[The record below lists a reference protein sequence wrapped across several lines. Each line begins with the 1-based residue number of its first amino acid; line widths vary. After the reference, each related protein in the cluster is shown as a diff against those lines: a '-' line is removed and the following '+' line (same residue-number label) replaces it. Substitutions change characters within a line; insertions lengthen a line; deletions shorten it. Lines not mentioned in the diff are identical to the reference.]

1 MMSFMMRS
9 GRALLRL
16 NGEKL
21 ERMGI
26 VQETL
31 RQEVLQQVL
40 QLQVR
45 EEVRNL
51 QLLSRSKWQ
60 SDACA
65 RQTCACSDTRL
76 GCGSGKVRTSLVGL
90 KTVPPAPL
98 MANERQDVELL
109 QSGVIMG
116 FRLWWNCF
124 IWCFFIIQPTRN
136 TWTPWSGINSWM
148 WTFWLQTN
156 SASYWM
162 GKVVLFPIF
171 IMAAKRQPCKTWHIS
186 SSEHFKCANL
196 LLFLHSK
203 IFHHVKFA
211 TFL

>member
-1 MMSFMMRS
+1 MRS

-65 RQTCACSDTRL
+65 RQTCACSDTQL
-76 GCGSGKVRTSLVGL
+76 GCGSGKVRRSLVGF

-98 MANERQDVELL
+98 MANGLRHDVELL
-109 QSGVIMG
+109 QFGLIMG

-124 IWCFFIIQPTRN
+124 ICCLFIIQPTRN
-136 TWTPWSGINSWM
+136 TWTPLIWNQQLDVGFL
-148 WTFWLQTN
+148 TTN
-156 SASYWM
+156 QFS
-162 GKVVLFPIF
+162 
-171 IMAAKRQPCKTWHIS
+171 
-186 SSEHFKCANL
+186 L
-196 LLFLHSK
+196 LLNRKSGPFPHFQHGSK
-203 IFHHVKFA
+203 EA
-211 TFL
+211 TV

>member
-1 MMSFMMRS
+1 MRS

-76 GCGSGKVRTSLVGL
+76 EYGSGKVRTSLVGL

-98 MANERQDVELL
+98 MANGLSDTMLNCCSLGSLWGSDCDGTALFAAFLLSSQQDTL
-109 QSGVIMG
+109 G
-116 FRLWWNCF
+116 R
-124 IWCFFIIQPTRN
+124 
-136 TWTPWSGINSWM
+136 PWSGINTWM

-156 SASYWM
+156 SASYWV

-171 IMAAKRQPCKTWHIS
+171 SMAAKRQPCKTLHIS

-196 LLFLHSK
+196 LLFLH
-203 IFHHVKFA
+203 HVKFA
-211 TFL
+211 TFLYRFICVQT